1 MNERTMQAEQK
12 RMQEYLDKKMRG
24 KHWDSKDSDSNDS
37 DDSGKAWTFI
47 KDAPTSNTILESTL
61 KSTETPVSRQ
71 TSPVNPLPNTV
82 RDAFLR
88 SVLHRPKE
96 PVPASSEK
104 PQAKTHK
111 FEPRKLSREDQGSL
125 SDSSSPSSVST
136 KQRLSLD
143 PNLRSPFMLIPGIYT
158 EPRSI
163 ARKFGTVVSLMKKP
177 GHHIGPAK
185 NPDCMC
191 DHCQSYWHQSGRNRT
206 RSVGDPPSG
215 QQVRNWKE
223 FLEEQQKQSGNAAGG
238 SETLPYTDL

>member
-47 KDAPTSNTILESTL
+47 KGAPTPESTL

-96 PVPASSEK
+96 AVSASSEK

-238 SETLPYTDL
+238 SGTLPYTDL